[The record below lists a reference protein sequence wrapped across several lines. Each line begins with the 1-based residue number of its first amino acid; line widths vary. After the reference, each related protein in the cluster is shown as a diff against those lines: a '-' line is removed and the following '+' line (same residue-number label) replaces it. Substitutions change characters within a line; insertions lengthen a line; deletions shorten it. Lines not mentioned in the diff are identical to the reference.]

1 MDKMALIQ
9 RGSQTAR
16 DGFKNEHDVAERF
29 NQWETDS
36 EAQAWLRIMGY
47 ELKQITRVKAVV
59 LHGFKADI
67 NVQIFVFYKDS
78 PNEKA
83 MDVRNIQVKL
93 VSNKKGFNQIDKR
106 WLKNYQPMWQFDDE
120 ILHLLQLFTG
130 ELPPNS
136 SNSRNKKR
144 MFIDEFSKP
153 EQDLILNWFKHN
165 KILVVTDIIRGRGE
179 FCAEWVLVAQKVNNN
194 ARWVLKNINDVLQ
207 HYGSGEVEI
216 SPRGSIKI
224 GRITMQRK
232 GGDNGRP
239 TANML
244 QFKID
249 PTELFDI

>member
-1 MDKMALIQ
+1 MKRDLVQ

-16 DGFKNEHDVAERF
+16 DGFKNEHDIAERF
-29 NQWETDS
+29 NNWQHDT
-36 EAQAWLRIMGY
+36 EAQAWLVIMGY
-47 ELKQITRVKAVV
+47 AIAQINRIKAVV
-59 LHGFKADI
+59 LHGYKADV
-67 NVQIFVFYKDS
+67 NVQIYVFYQQ
-78 PNEKA
+78 A
-83 MDVRNIQVKL
+83 VDVRNIQVKL

-106 WLKNYQPMWQFDDE
+106 WLTSYQQMWQFDDT
-120 ILHLLQLFTG
+120 ILKLLQHFTG
-130 ELPPNS
+130 ELPPYLS
-136 SNSRNKKR
+136 HSKNKKR
-144 MFIDEFSKP
+144 MFVDEFSQA
-153 EQDLILNWFKHN
+153 EQALLLDWFSQN
-165 KILVVTDIIRGRGE
+165 KILVITDIIRGRGE

-194 ARWVLKNINDVLQ
+194 ARWVLKNINEVLQ
-207 HYGSGEVEI
+207 HYGAGGVEI